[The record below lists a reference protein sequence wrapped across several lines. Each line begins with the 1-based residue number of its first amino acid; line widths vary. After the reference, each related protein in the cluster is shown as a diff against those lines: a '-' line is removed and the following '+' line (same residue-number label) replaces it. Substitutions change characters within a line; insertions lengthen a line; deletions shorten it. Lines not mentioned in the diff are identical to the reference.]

1 MYKLYV
7 CVAILQITV
16 QWKSNLFFVAAGTV
30 GNMIIEWHNMVSLAV
45 LSLAFQFAFFYIY
58 MNTIYR
64 SDLTNRVMIS
74 YLHNSAFSRKVS
86 QSFVTNIFFIFV
98 RNLLHVLHVCF
109 CFGLKSDCHIPL
121 VFEACFLH
129 LLRKCPVYVPGRYPT
144 LTVTSVVALTASC
157 QWMVDGVWTWSGER
171 VREWEDGEG
180 ETAYQSERDSDVGEH
195 RPVSRG
201 ALHAFLTNTNGTTPP
216 EYLLTK
222 ENHERILM

>member
-1 MYKLYV
+1 
-7 CVAILQITV
+7 
-16 QWKSNLFFVAAGTV
+16 
-30 GNMIIEWHNMVSLAV
+30 
-45 LSLAFQFAFFYIY
+45 

-86 QSFVTNIFFIFV
+86 QSFVTNLFFYFCFKLTTCV
-98 RNLLHVLHVCF
+98 TLLHVCF

-157 QWMVDGVWTWSGER
+157 QWMVDGSWTWSS
-171 VREWEDGEG
+171 EWV
-180 ETAYQSERDSDVGEH
+180 SERMGKERQHIRVSVIPMWENIDQSHVALFMRFLQIQMAQH
-195 RPVSRG
+195 RQSFSLQRKLTREFSCNKKCILIQKWKDEILAECRVLAVRTVNVSG
-201 ALHAFLTNTNGTTPP
+201 SVCLTWCW
-216 EYLLTK
+216 
-222 ENHERILM
+222 